1 MLSCR
6 AEGCDR
12 ENPIPEKDDRVLV
25 GELLTHVVRF
35 PSRTGG
41 IARLTLPPSPS
52 HSSTNSSP
60 HPSSNPPW
68 HSHARSA
75 GASPHRRTPVHRSF
89 RPCSS
94 LSIPCSARER
104 SPRLL
109 APLKLMSQSHIE
121 SWVEH
126 TIKPTSHPDTMLR
139 ARVAKLTKRGCTR
152 GYDCTAKTSFTNATA
167 RRCVCE
173 KGEAR
178 RRVIRLCVERLVG
191 KGGVAM
197 ADVKG

>member
-1 MLSCR
+1 MHFELGLGLICYPVGLKV
-6 AEGCDR
+6 ATVK
-12 ENPIPEKDDRVLV
+12 IPEKNLCILV
-25 GELLTHVVRF
+25 DKLYAHVVRF
-35 PSRTGG
+35 PSHTGG

-75 GASPHRRTPVHRSF
+75 GASLHRRTPMHRSF
-89 RPCSS
+89 RLRSS
-94 LSIPCSARER
+94 LDLPCSARER

-109 APLKLMSQSHIE
+109 APLELTSQSHIQ

-139 ARVAKLTKRGCTR
+139 ARVAKLTKWVCTH
-152 GYDCTAKTSFTNATA
+152 GYDCTAKTSFMQRLEPGPGPQIASARYKIGGRRIGNA
-167 RRCVCE
+167 
-173 KGEAR
+173 
-178 RRVIRLCVERLVG
+178 
-191 KGGVAM
+191 
-197 ADVKG
+197 